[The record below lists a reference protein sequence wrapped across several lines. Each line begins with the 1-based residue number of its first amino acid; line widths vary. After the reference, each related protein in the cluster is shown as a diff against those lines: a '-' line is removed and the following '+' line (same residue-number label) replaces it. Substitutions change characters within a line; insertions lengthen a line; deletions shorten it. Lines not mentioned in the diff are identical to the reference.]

1 MATDLEP
8 AADPS
13 LIRPTHAALRRDL
26 VRARMVATSEVATGR
41 RTVLGEHLVWL
52 VGALRRHHEDEDA
65 LGRLVLRHQPAAA
78 PLVAT
83 MDAEHGAIS
92 AVAGA
97 LEEAAREF
105 ADGAEPHGLVG
116 ALTGLDSV
124 LLPHLEHEEAEL
136 VPTAEACVT
145 PEQWRSWHRAR
156 AAGAAGPAHRALEVH
171 WLLDG
176 ADART
181 RATVLARQPAVPRL
195 LHGLRRAYARRVRE
209 LWVGTPATAVPA
221 LTLQNYA
228 DWA

>member
-1 MATDLEP
+1 MATELPP

-13 LIRPTHAALRRDL
+13 LIRSTHAALRRDL
-26 VRARMVATSEVATGR
+26 VRTRMLVAGGEPGAR

-52 VGALRRHHEDEDA
+52 VGVLRRHHEAEDA
-65 LGRLVLRHQPAAA
+65 LGRLVVGHEPAAA

-92 AVAGA
+92 PAAGA
-97 LEEAAREF
+97 LEEAAREY
-105 ADGAEPHGLVG
+105 ADGAGAGSLLDALLDLDAVLV
-116 ALTGLDSV
+116 
-124 LLPHLEHEEAEL
+124 PHLEHEEADL
-136 VPTAEACVT
+136 VPIAEECLP
-145 PEQWRSWHRAR
+145 PEQWRSWHRDR
-156 AAGAAGPAHRALEVH
+156 AAEALGPAQRALEVA

-181 RATVLARQPAVPRL
+181 RAAVLARQPAVPRL
-195 LHGLRRAYARRVRE
+195 LQGLRRSYARRVRE
-209 LWVGTPATAVPA
+209 LWAGTPAAAVPA